1 MSVPILYKLSY
12 NQRKIPKEHIEI
24 WEVGVKDCCG
34 LLPLKTC
41 ISLETKA

>member
-24 WEVGVKDCCG
+24 WEVGGKDQ
-34 LLPLKTC
+34 LWIPA
-41 ISLETKA
+41 IENMHFIRD